1 MLQTYET
8 RLLRKKYR
16 LNNIT
21 LIYENNEARMSSSL
35 FFDYSGAIFEN
46 IRNRQIKPR
55 EEQNEKAAKSG
66 FSDVDIQY
74 GISGSGEL
82 KRSVKYFNAFKPF
95 FSAVIAS
102 E

>member
-1 MLQTYET
+1 MRFRFLSV
-8 RLLRKKYR
+8 R
-16 LNNIT
+16 IGDVF
-21 LIYENNEARMSSSL
+21 ISAHSMSSL
-35 FFDYSGAIFEN
+35 FV
-46 IRNRQIKPR
+46 RNRQIKAR

-74 GISGSGEL
+74 GISGSGDL

>member
-1 MLQTYET
+1 MTVQQEVSPVL
-8 RLLRKKYR
+8 
-16 LNNIT
+16 
-21 LIYENNEARMSSSL
+21 
-35 FFDYSGAIFEN
+35 D
-46 IRNRQIKPR
+46 RNRQIKAR

>member
-1 MLQTYET
+1 MKSYLVT
-8 RLLRKKYR
+8 
-16 LNNIT
+16 
-21 LIYENNEARMSSSL
+21 
-35 FFDYSGAIFEN
+35 GAAVLGN
-46 IRNRQIKPR
+46 QSNRQIKPR

>member
-1 MLQTYET
+1 M
-8 RLLRKKYR
+8 K
-16 LNNIT
+16 
-21 LIYENNEARMSSSL
+21 
-35 FFDYSGAIFEN
+35 
-46 IRNRQIKPR
+46 
-55 EEQNEKAAKSG
+55 KAAKSG

-74 GISGSGEL
+74 GISGSGDL

>member
-1 MLQTYET
+1 MRSPNHYYYTGG
-8 RLLRKKYR
+8 
-16 LNNIT
+16 
-21 LIYENNEARMSSSL
+21 SSL
-35 FFDYSGAIFEN
+35 FKVFRLGIRLAIFVVAPLVLLSLGRTEGLV
-46 IRNRQIKPR
+46 PR
-55 EEQNEKAAKSG
+55 LKTPMKKAAKSG